1 MRRFSSTLITLL
13 LIFLIFQLFEPAQ
26 AAWTSGSIYIKAGGN
41 IEAADASITTRDKI
55 MHTPT
60 TDDINIAGGHSIVI
74 EKDGLVLNWNR
85 RTLAGPGEG
94 AGIAPKN
101 RENVAVRNFEKG
113 ISLSSSFSN
122 KITENTIL
130 GSINGIAFYNSSNN
144 IVCYNNYNNKFNQVE
159 SINSANFG
167 DEDSCENYWSD
178 YNGSSVNNNE
188 IADTSLFLVIFDIL
202 SILLRL
208 VMILPQL
215 PMILLL
221 LVILVVILVIILF
234 RRKLALQRIDEMR
247 KLLWEN
253 EQLKRELQTVLSQR
267 AQLQQALNKLQL
279 ENEQLKGELE
289 RSRGLRWENE
299 QLKREL
305 QTVLSQRAQ
314 LQQALNELRLKNEQ
328 LQQALNKLQL
338 ENEQLKEIINP
349 PRAQV
354 VELYKELVEKVLR
367 ERDYVDT
374 TILDKLLIEAQRSI
388 ERGDLSYARY
398 LLEVVKSMLDDNE
411 VLVRLRRLYQIGI
424 KSSYTH
430 AKL

>member
-1 MRRFSSTLITLL
+1 MRRFSSTLFTLL

-26 AAWTSGSIYIKAGGN
+26 VAWTSGSIYIKAGGN

-55 MHTPT
+55 MRTPT

-234 RRKLALQRIDEMR
+234 RRRLALQRIDEMR
-247 KLLWEN
+247 KLRWEN

-279 ENEQLKGELE
+279 ENEQLKEIIRRLALQRIDE
-289 RSRGLRWENE
+289 TRKLRWENE
-299 QLKREL
+299 QLK
-305 QTVLSQRAQ
+305 
-314 LQQALNELRLKNEQ
+314 QALNELRLENEQ
-328 LQQALNKLQL
+328 LKQALNELRL

>member
-1 MRRFSSTLITLL
+1 MRRFSSTLFTLL
-13 LIFLIFQLFEPAQ
+13 LIFLIFQLFETAQ
-26 AAWTSGSIYIKAGGN
+26 VAWTSGSIYIKAGGN

-253 EQLKRELQTVLSQR
+253 EQLKRELQIVLSQR

-279 ENEQLKGELE
+279 ENEQLQQALNKLRLENEQLKGELE
-289 RSRGLRWENE
+289 RSRGLLWENE

-305 QTVLSQRAQ
+305 QIVLSQRAQ
-314 LQQALNELRLKNEQ
+314 LQQALNKLQLENEQ
-328 LQQALNKLQL
+328 LQQALNKLRL

-354 VELYKELVEKVLR
+354 VEL
-367 ERDYVDT
+367 
-374 TILDKLLIEAQRSI
+374 
-388 ERGDLSYARY
+388 
-398 LLEVVKSMLDDNE
+398 
-411 VLVRLRRLYQIGI
+411 
-424 KSSYTH
+424 
-430 AKL
+430 

>member
-1 MRRFSSTLITLL
+1 MRRFSSTLFTLL
-13 LIFLIFQLFEPAQ
+13 LIFLIFQLFETAQ
-26 AAWTSGSIYIKAGGN
+26 VAWTSGSIYIKAGGN

-253 EQLKRELQTVLSQR
+253 EQLKRELQIVLSQR

-279 ENEQLKGELE
+279 ENEQL
-289 RSRGLRWENE
+289 
-299 QLKREL
+299 
-305 QTVLSQRAQ
+305 
-314 LQQALNELRLKNEQ
+314 
-328 LQQALNKLQL
+328 QQALNKLRL